1 MSFSDLAGSGLLYAA
16 AIIIVVFILAQ
27 SVFFLVRSWKRGLA
41 LGVPREK
48 MMKAVRSS
56 AIFSVVP
63 TLPIIIALFTM
74 VKGLGIPVPWIRL
87 SVIGSASYELIAAD
101 TAAKSMG
108 LAGGIADPGMSAD
121 VFSGV
126 IWVMT
131 MGIIWGPL
139 FIIFGLRKLFKG
151 VDRVNTADRKWG
163 EIMINS
169 LFMGMIATFL
179 GSIVTPQVKA
189 FIMNPGAISTLTPIF
204 VLLASAGLMALFTV
218 LSKKFKA
225 MAWMDNFSMALSMV
239 LGMSLA
245 MLLQAL
251 TGGV

>member
-1 MSFSDLAGSGLLYAA
+1 M
-16 AIIIVVFILAQ
+16 
-27 SVFFLVRSWKRGLA
+27 A

-48 MMKAVRSS
+48 LVKAVRSS
-56 AIFSVVP
+56 AIFTVVP
-63 TLPIIIALFTM
+63 TLPIIIALITM

-108 LAGGIADPGMSAD
+108 LTGGIADPGMSAAI
-121 VFSGV
+121 FSGV

-131 MGIIWGPL
+131 MGIIWGLL
-139 FIIFGLRKLFKG
+139 FIIFGLKKLFKG
-151 VDRVNTADRKWG
+151 VDQVNTKDRKWG

-189 FIMNPGAISTLTPIF
+189 FILNPGALSALTPIF
-204 VLLASAGLMALFTV
+204 VLLASAGLMALFTW
-218 LSKKFKA
+218 LSKEYKRI
-225 MAWMDNFSMALSMV
+225 AWLDNFSMALSMV
-239 LGMSLA
+239 LGMGLA
-245 MLLQAL
+245 VLLQAL